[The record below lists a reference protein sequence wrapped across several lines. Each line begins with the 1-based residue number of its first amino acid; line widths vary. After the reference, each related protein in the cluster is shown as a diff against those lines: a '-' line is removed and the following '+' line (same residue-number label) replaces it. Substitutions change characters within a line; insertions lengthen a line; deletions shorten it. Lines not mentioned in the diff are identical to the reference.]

1 VLNARLTQYEHKC
14 LHMNS
19 SVWRWFASLAL
30 FFGCAIGAAHA
41 DTKSSE
47 TEARQLWQ
55 LLDYVAVDYPGAVQH
70 GSVVSAVEYGEMK
83 EFTVRAQSQVSALP
97 AHPLQAELSTAATR
111 LKQAVEKKDTP
122 QRVGEL
128 ARDAKRLLLQAYPFP
143 VAPRSMPDLSRGATL
158 YQAQC
163 AACHGVGGAGDGPIA
178 SRLEPKPIA
187 FTDQERAR
195 SRSLMALY
203 QVISQGVHGTSMPAF
218 TNLSEHDRWSLAF
231 HVGRLSFAEPD
242 IKAGETAFER
252 DKALY
257 SALPDISALVTTT
270 EEELAKRLPPATARA
285 AMAYARA
292 HPEIIREQ
300 QERTGIALARK
311 LLQDSLNALKNG
323 QGVNATKLALSAY
336 LDGFEPLEAT
346 LDATNRQLL
355 VDVERTMQLYRG
367 AVAKGDVERASG
379 YAGQLDE
386 YFVRVE
392 SVTGP
397 DRTDATTAFV
407 GALTILLREG
417 VEALLIVIAMVAFL
431 RKAERPQALRYV
443 HAGWTSA
450 LAAGV
455 LTWLVATYVV
465 SISGASREVTE
476 GLSSLFAAAVLLS
489 VGLWMHQK
497 GQAGQWQ
504 AYLKQHLT
512 AAMEKRSA
520 WALFALAFISVY
532 REVFET
538 VLFYSALAADG
549 NGPALLGGFATGLVL
564 LAVIAAVFLRTSARM
579 PIGKFF
585 SFSSVLVAALAVVLV
600 GKGIAGLQEAGWLT
614 ATPTTGPR
622 MPVIGLYPTM
632 QTYGAQLVLLLA
644 AGLGFGFNLVKAR
657 K

>member
-1 VLNARLTQYEHKC
+1 MKYSIWRRLI
-14 LHMNS
+14 
-19 SVWRWFASLAL
+19 AL
-30 FFGCAIGAAHA
+30 VVFFGCVIGATHA
-41 DTKSSE
+41 NPTSR
-47 TEARQLWQ
+47 EAEVRQLWQ
-55 LLDYVAVDYPGAVQH
+55 LLDYVAVDYAGAVQN
-70 GSVVSAVEYGEMK
+70 GAIVSELEYGEMR
-83 EFTVRAQSQVSALP
+83 EFSTRAQNQVQALP
-97 AHPLQAELSTAATR
+97 AHPLHAELAAATAA
-111 LKQAVEKKDTP
+111 LKQAVERKESP
-122 QRVGEL
+122 QQVSRL
-128 ARDAKRLLLQAYPFP
+128 AREANRLLLQAYPFP
-143 VAPRSMPDLSRGATL
+143 VAPRAMPDLARGAAL

-163 AACHGVGGAGDGPIA
+163 ASCHGATGAGDGTLA
-178 SRLEPKPIA
+178 AKLEPKPIA
-187 FTDQERAR
+187 FTDEERAR

-203 QVISQGVHGTSMPAF
+203 QVISQGVEGTSMPAF
-218 TNLSEHDRWSLAF
+218 ASLSEHDRWSLAF
-231 HVGRLSFAEPD
+231 HVGTLAFKDTD
-242 IKAGETAFER
+242 IAAGESAFAQN
-252 DKALY
+252 KAA
-257 SALPDISALVTTT
+257 SATISDMNTLVTAT
-270 EEELAKRLPPATARA
+270 EEELAKASPPSTARA
-285 AMAYARA
+285 VLAYART
-292 HPEIIREQ
+292 HPEAVRAQ

-311 LLQDSLNALKNG
+311 LLQDSLNALKNN
-323 QGVNATKLALSAY
+323 QRAKATELALSAY

-346 LDATNRQLL
+346 LDATDRQLL

-367 AVAKGDVERASG
+367 AVAQGNVSRATE
-379 YAGQLDE
+379 YAQQLDA

-392 SVTGP
+392 DLTSANK
-397 DRTDATTAFV
+397 TDATTVFV

-443 HAGWTSA
+443 HAGWASA
-450 LAAGV
+450 LAAGA

-465 SISGASREVTE
+465 GISGASREVTE

-520 WALFALAFISVY
+520 WALFALAFIAVY

-549 NGPALLGGFATGLVL
+549 NGPALLAGFVTGLVL
-564 LAVIAAVFLRTSARM
+564 LSVIAVIFLRTSARM

-585 SFSSVLVAALAVVLV
+585 SFSSVLVAVLAVVLV

-614 ATPTTGPR
+614 ATPVTGPR
-622 MPVIGLYPTM
+622 MPVLGLYPTI
-632 QTYGAQLVLLLA
+632 QTYAAQLALLLA

>member
-1 VLNARLTQYEHKC
+1 MKYSILRRLI
-14 LHMNS
+14 
-19 SVWRWFASLAL
+19 AL
-30 FFGCAIGAAHA
+30 LVFFGCVIGATHA
-41 DTKSSE
+41 NPTSR
-47 TEARQLWQ
+47 EAEVRQLWQ
-55 LLDYVAVDYPGAVQH
+55 LLDYIAVDYAGAVR
-70 GSVVSAVEYGEMK
+70 GGAIISEVEYGEMR
-83 EFTVRAQSQVSALP
+83 EFSTRAQNQVQALP
-97 AHPLQAELSTAATR
+97 QHPLHAELADAASR
-111 LKQAVEKKDTP
+111 LKQAVERKDSP
-122 QRVGEL
+122 QQVSQL
-128 ARDAKRLLLQAYPFP
+128 ARDANRLLLQAYPFP
-143 VAPRSMPDLSRGATL
+143 VAPRAMPDLARGAAL

-163 AACHGVGGAGDGPIA
+163 AACHGATGAGDGA
-178 SRLEPKPIA
+178 LAATLEPKPIA
-187 FTDQERAR
+187 FTDEERAR

-203 QVISQGVHGTSMPAF
+203 QVISQGVEGTSMPAF
-218 TNLSEHDRWSLAF
+218 ASLSEHDRWSLAF
-231 HVGRLSFAEPD
+231 HVGTLAFKDTD
-242 IKAGETAFER
+242 IAAGETAF
-252 DKALY
+252 AQNNVA
-257 SALPDISALVTTT
+257 SATISDMNTLVTAT
-270 EEELAKRLPPATARA
+270 EEELAKASSPSTARA
-285 AMAYARA
+285 VLAYART
-292 HPEIIREQ
+292 HPEAVREQ
-300 QERTGIALARK
+300 QERSGIALARK
-311 LLQDSLNALKNG
+311 LLQDSLNALKNN
-323 QGVNATKLALSAY
+323 QRAKATELALSAY

-346 LDATNRQLL
+346 LDATDRQLL

-367 AVAKGDVERASG
+367 AVAQGDVLRATE
-379 YAGQLDE
+379 YAQQLDG

-392 SVTGP
+392 DLTGANK
-397 DRTDATTAFV
+397 TDATTVFV

-443 HAGWTSA
+443 HAGWISA
-450 LAAGV
+450 LAAGA

-520 WALFALAFISVY
+520 WALFALAFIAVY

-549 NGPALLGGFATGLVL
+549 NGPALLGGFITGLVL
-564 LAVIAAVFLRTSARM
+564 LSVIAAVFLRTSARM

-600 GKGIAGLQEAGWLT
+600 GKGFAGLQEAGWLM
-614 ATPTTGPR
+614 ATPVTGPR
-622 MPVIGLYPTM
+622 MPVLGLYPTI
-632 QTYGAQLVLLLA
+632 QTYGAQLALLLA

>member
-1 VLNARLTQYEHKC
+1 MKYSILRRLI
-14 LHMNS
+14 
-19 SVWRWFASLAL
+19 AL
-30 FFGCAIGAAHA
+30 LVFFGCVIGATHA
-41 DTKSSE
+41 NPTSR
-47 TEARQLWQ
+47 EAEVRQLWQ
-55 LLDYVAVDYPGAVQH
+55 LLDYVAVDYAGAVR
-70 GSVVSAVEYGEMK
+70 GGAIISEVEYGEMR
-83 EFTVRAQSQVSALP
+83 EFSTRAQNQVQALP
-97 AHPLQAELSTAATR
+97 PHPLHAELADAASR
-111 LKQAVEKKDTP
+111 LKQAVERKDSP
-122 QRVGEL
+122 QQVSQL
-128 ARDAKRLLLQAYPFP
+128 ARDANRLLLQAYPFP
-143 VAPRSMPDLSRGATL
+143 VAPRAMPDLARGAAL

-163 AACHGVGGAGDGPIA
+163 AACHGATGAGDGA
-178 SRLEPKPIA
+178 LAATLEPKPIA
-187 FTDQERAR
+187 FTDEERAR

-203 QVISQGVHGTSMPAF
+203 QVISQGVEGTSMPAF
-218 TNLSEHDRWSLAF
+218 ASLSEHDRWSLAF
-231 HVGRLSFAEPD
+231 HVGTLAFKDTD
-242 IKAGETAFER
+242 IAAGETAF
-252 DKALY
+252 AQNNVA
-257 SALPDISALVTTT
+257 SATISDMNTLVTAT
-270 EEELAKRLPPATARA
+270 EEELAKASSPSTARA
-285 AMAYARA
+285 VLAYART
-292 HPEIIREQ
+292 HPEAVREQ
-300 QERTGIALARK
+300 QERSGIALARK
-311 LLQDSLNALKNG
+311 LLQDSLNALKNN
-323 QGVNATKLALSAY
+323 QRAKATELALSAY

-346 LDATNRQLL
+346 LDATDRQLL

-367 AVAKGDVERASG
+367 AVAQGDVLRATE
-379 YAGQLDE
+379 YAQQLDG

-392 SVTGP
+392 DLTGANK
-397 DRTDATTAFV
+397 TDATTVFV

-443 HAGWTSA
+443 HAGWISA
-450 LAAGV
+450 LAAGA

-520 WALFALAFISVY
+520 WALFALAFIAVY

-549 NGPALLGGFATGLVL
+549 NGPALLGGFITGLVL
-564 LAVIAAVFLRTSARM
+564 LSVIAAVFLRTSARM

-600 GKGIAGLQEAGWLT
+600 GKGFAGLQEAGWLM
-614 ATPTTGPR
+614 ATPVTGPR
-622 MPVIGLYPTM
+622 MPVLGLYPTI
-632 QTYGAQLVLLLA
+632 QTYGAQLALLLA

>member
-1 VLNARLTQYEHKC
+1 MKYSIWRRLI
-14 LHMNS
+14 
-19 SVWRWFASLAL
+19 AL
-30 FFGCAIGAAHA
+30 VVFFGCVIGATHA
-41 DTKSSE
+41 NPTSR
-47 TEARQLWQ
+47 EAEVRQLWQ
-55 LLDYVAVDYPGAVQH
+55 LLDYVAVDYAGAVQN
-70 GSVVSAVEYGEMK
+70 GAIISELEYREMR
-83 EFTVRAQSQVSALP
+83 EFSTRAQNQVQALP
-97 AHPLQAELSTAATR
+97 PHPLHAELAAAASR
-111 LKQAVEKKDTP
+111 LKQAVERKDSP
-122 QRVGEL
+122 QQVSQL
-128 ARDAKRLLLQAYPFP
+128 AREANRLLLQAYPFP
-143 VAPRSMPDLSRGATL
+143 VAPRAMPDLARGAAL

-163 AACHGVGGAGDGPIA
+163 ASCHGATGAGDGA
-178 SRLEPKPIA
+178 LAAKLEPKPIA
-187 FTDQERAR
+187 FTDEERAR

-203 QVISQGVHGTSMPAF
+203 QVISQGVEGTSMPAF
-218 TNLSEHDRWSLAF
+218 ASLSEHDRWSLAF
-231 HVGRLSFAEPD
+231 HVGTLAFKDTD
-242 IKAGETAFER
+242 IAAGESAFAQN
-252 DKALY
+252 KAA
-257 SALPDISALVTTT
+257 SATISDMNTLVTAT
-270 EEELAKRLPPATARA
+270 EEELAKATSPATARTIL
-285 AMAYARA
+285 AYART
-292 HPEIIREQ
+292 HPETVRAQ

-311 LLQDSLNALKNG
+311 LLQDSLNALENNQRAK
-323 QGVNATKLALSAY
+323 ATELALSAY

-346 LDATNRQLL
+346 LDATDRQLL

-367 AVAKGDVERASG
+367 AVAQGNVSRATE
-379 YAGQLDE
+379 YAQQLDA

-392 SVTGP
+392 DLTGANK
-397 DRTDATTAFV
+397 TDATTVFV

-443 HAGWTSA
+443 HAGWVSA
-450 LAAGV
+450 LAAGA

-504 AYLKQHLT
+504 AYLRQHLT

-520 WALFALAFISVY
+520 WALFALAFIAVY

-549 NGPALLGGFATGLVL
+549 NGPALLTGFVTGLVL
-564 LAVIAAVFLRTSARM
+564 LSVIAVIFLRTSARM

-614 ATPTTGPR
+614 ATPVTGPR
-622 MPVIGLYPTM
+622 MPVLGLYPTI
-632 QTYGAQLVLLLA
+632 QTYAAQLALLLA

-657 K
+657 R